1 MTIGSLDFEEEME
14 RLLADYELVV
24 DDAIKNNI
32 DPVSQSFSPNWDYIQ
47 AVFFSTTILTTIGGT
62 TQQILTPI
70 FHTKLKPS
78 VKGYGNIAPKTFA
91 GRLFC
96 ILFAIV
102 GIPFT
107 LSVIAD
113 VGQLFATLV
122 SATLLCDR
130 FIFQTKT
137 YIFPLF
143 SMKQI

>member
-1 MTIGSLDFEEEME
+1 M
-14 RLLADYELVV
+14 
-24 DDAIKNNI
+24 
-32 DPVSQSFSPNWDYIQ
+32 
-47 AVFFSTTILTTIGGT
+47 
-62 TQQILTPI
+62 TPI
-70 FHTKLKPS
+70 FYTKLKLF

-122 SATLLCDR
+122 RATLFCDR
-130 FIFQTKT
+130 FIFQAKT
-137 YIFPLF
+137 YIFPF
-143 SMKQI
+143 FQ

>member
-24 DDAIKNNI
+24 DHAIKNNI

-47 AVFFSTTILTTIGGT
+47 AVFFSTTILTTIGET
-62 TQQILTPI
+62 AKKVIKKIDPE

-78 VKGYGNIAPKTFA
+78 VKGYGNIAPKTFG

-122 SATLLCDR
+122 NATFFVTDSFSKQK
-130 FIFQTKT
+130 FIYFPSFQ
-137 YIFPLF
+137 
-143 SMKQI
+143 

>member
-47 AVFFSTTILTTIGGT
+47 AVFFSTTILTTIGGP
-62 TQQILTPI
+62 TQQFLNTNFPHQIETICL
-70 FHTKLKPS
+70 
-78 VKGYGNIAPKTFA
+78 GYGNIAPKTFA

-122 SATLLCDR
+122 SPAKYLVTESKEILLH
-130 FIFQTKT
+130 FF
-137 YIFPLF
+137 
-143 SMKQI
+143 